1 MVIVRLGAQPDLFD
15 LDDLLRLFGFS
26 LFLRQL
32 VQELAIV
39 HDLAHGG
46 LGRGRD
52 FDKVKFTFAG
62 EAESFLNRHNAD
74 VLSIGADQ
82 PDFTDTDAFVNAMVS
97 GANTLSLSLSKRA
110 RIRSRAQRGEI
121 ITQRT
126 QIVNSDCGF
135 FDARPCEGFRRFC
148 SELSLNLRKGAH
160 SIEI

>member
-15 LDDLLRLFGFS
+15 LDNLLRLFGFP
-26 LFLRQL
+26 LFFRQL

-39 HDLAHGG
+39 HHLAHGG

-52 FDKVKFTFAG
+52 FDKVKFTFAS
-62 EAESFLNRHNAD
+62 EAESFLDGHNAD

-82 PDFTDTDAFVNAMVS
+82 PDFTDTDAFVDAMVS

-110 RIRSRAQRGEI
+110 RIRSRAQRGKM

-126 QIVNSDCGF
+126 QIVNSIVLVITHKSVEFSTC
-135 FDARPCEGFRRFC
+135 
-148 SELSLNLRKGAH
+148 
-160 SIEI
+160 